1 MDFGLSQSATSLNAA
16 AQAGMQKSAS
26 ERTLTDAFGNEVK
39 RYQGARRLVAR
50 VGARKPRTRDIYAD
64 LARCLRQANCSRRCR
79 ASGSRRST
87 TRRGATITA
96 ARILRARRRWGNR
109 CARPPVF
116 LAPSGSGSER
126 ARCSWGWGASVLAS
140 QVLAWPHTSSSGAM
154 KFTVHPRFLAEK
166 HRSPGPKFGSPSSIG
181 KQPASGRPS
190 LPAYGFGTST
200 RDGALKQY
208 AVWSFR

>member
-1 MDFGLSQSATSLNAA
+1 MFATGQL
-16 AQAGMQKSAS
+16 QQ
-26 ERTLTDAFGNEVK
+26 TLPRLGKPPVNYEKGGND
-39 RYQGARRLVAR
+39 Y
-50 VGARKPRTRDIYAD
+50 
-64 LARCLRQANCSRRCR
+64 RCPHFE
-79 ASGSRRST
+79 ST
-87 TRRGATITA
+87 TSMGKQV
-96 ARILRARRRWGNR
+96 RAR
-109 CARPPVF
+109 PIVF
-116 LAPSGSGSER
+116 LAPSARGHGRGGSGSER

>member
-1 MDFGLSQSATSLNAA
+1 MFATGQLQQTLPRLGKPPVNYEK
-16 AQAGMQKSAS
+16 AGN
-26 ERTLTDAFGNEVK
+26 D
-39 RYQGARRLVAR
+39 Y
-50 VGARKPRTRDIYAD
+50 
-64 LARCLRQANCSRRCR
+64 RCPHFE
-79 ASGSRRST
+79 ST
-87 TRRGATITA
+87 TSMGKQ
-96 ARILRARRRWGNR
+96 ARA
-109 CARPPVF
+109 PPF
-116 LAPSGSGSER
+116 SSPPTGGSGSER
-126 ARCSWGWGASVLAS
+126 ARCSWGYGVGSRVAGARVA
-140 QVLAWPHTSSSGAM
+140 AHGRRGAM

>member
-1 MDFGLSQSATSLNAA
+1 MLQRD
-16 AQAGMQKSAS
+16 
-26 ERTLTDAFGNEVK
+26 DAFAFGQAV
-39 RYQGARRLVAR
+39 R
-50 VGARKPRTRDIYAD
+50 V
-64 LARCLRQANCSRRCR
+64 LREH
-79 ASGSRRST
+79 
-87 TRRGATITA
+87 A
-96 ARILRARRRWGNR
+96 APG
-109 CARPPVF
+109 
-116 LAPSGSGSER
+116 GG
-126 ARCSWGWGASVLAS
+126 GASVLAS